1 MDPQVASS
9 IRSFLV
15 SLGTIFAGTGVAQY
29 FTDAYIN
36 IAVAVIGTLIALG
49 TTWWGVQSNKPA
61 ALVQKLMDNT
71 QVENKDIIK
80 AVETNNPQ
88 LLTK

>member
-61 ALVQKLMDNT
+61 ALVQKLLDNPNIDNK
-71 QVENKDIIK
+71 QVVK
-80 AVETNNPQ
+80 AVETNNAAAV
-88 LLTK
+88 TK